1 MFRVCSCNMDHSFVE
16 RARKVFMRCGPVIYE
31 KGAKYVLKL
40 YVCKQQQERKQ
51 RSLVKLVELRR
62 TSRSGKGVLRA
73 KVASMFYE

>member
-1 MFRVCSCNMDHSFVE
+1 MK

-40 YVCKQQQERKQ
+40 YVCKQQQEREQ